1 MPVLYFSVFQ
11 LTLGGGPLTV
21 PQDRLCPPLE
31 SLSLGPV
38 RRQRLSSRA
47 AVKLCGYHKIG
58 LPRLLAVNLLI
69 TFILL
74 GVLLFSF

>member
-11 LTLGGGPLTV
+11 LTLGRGPLTV

-47 AVKLCGYHKIG
+47 TVKLCGYHKIG
-58 LPRLLAVNLLI
+58 LPQLLAVNLLI